1 MSALSII
8 GTIVIVIYCI
18 SLAYITV
25 YCLMQFHLLYHY
37 WENGGIKSV
46 ECLNKLKFLEKNFLL

>member
-25 YCLMQFHLLYHY
+25 VGRLRQEGY
-37 WENGGIKSV
+37 E
-46 ECLNKLKFLEKNFLL
+46 